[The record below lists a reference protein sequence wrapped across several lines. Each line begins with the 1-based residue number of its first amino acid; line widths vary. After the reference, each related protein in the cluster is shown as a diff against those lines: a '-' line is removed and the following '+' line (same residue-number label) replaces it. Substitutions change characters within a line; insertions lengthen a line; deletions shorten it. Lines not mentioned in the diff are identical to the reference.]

1 MPLRSW
7 ISNIFFFG
15 GRKIFSIFDLK
26 VLTDVIFL
34 SEGSKLL
41 QILMALGKKTISIVV
56 SLSIGKG
63 NEVFTTCG
71 DSISTGRR
79 Y

>member
-1 MPLRSW
+1 MPLGSW

-15 GRKIFSIFDLK
+15 GRKILSIFDLK

-34 SEGSKLL
+34 SEGSKLF
-41 QILMALGKKTISIVV
+41 QILMALGKTIYIVV

-63 NEVFTTCG
+63 NEVFTRVE
-71 DSISTGRR
+71 IA
-79 Y
+79 